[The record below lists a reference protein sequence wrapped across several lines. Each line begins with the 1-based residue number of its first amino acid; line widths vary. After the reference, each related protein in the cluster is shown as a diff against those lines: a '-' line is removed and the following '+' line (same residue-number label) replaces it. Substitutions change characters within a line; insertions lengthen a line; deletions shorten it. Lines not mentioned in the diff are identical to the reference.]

1 MVYGFMPGPEQINT
15 NVPMPKEQT
24 TAGNA
29 IGILGLDIGFLCL
42 PGNVQNSTTF
52 NFPVF
57 HKILKGSNLPQIFNA
72 DPALLDLIVEG
83 GKELEKQGVR
93 AITGACGYF
102 GNYQKEVAVML
113 DVPVFLSSILQVQ
126 IIKQGLKPNQKVGII
141 CAEANSLTPKLLN
154 QCGVDDLSDIVVAG
168 AQDLPEF
175 RKNIIELRGPF
186 NSYKVEQELV
196 ELAKQLIS
204 NNPDIGAILLECSDM
219 PPYAWSIQNA
229 VRLPVFDFTTLINWV
244 YSAVVRRPFAGFI

>member
-15 NVPMPKEQT
+15 NVPMSKGSV

-29 IGILGLDIGFLCL
+29 IGILELDIRLVCV
-42 PGNVQNSTTF
+42 PGNVSNSTTF
-52 NFPVF
+52 NFPVV
-57 HKILKGSNLPQIFNA
+57 HKILKGSALQQTFNA

-102 GNYQKEVAVML
+102 GNYQKEAAAML
-113 DVPVFLSSILQVQ
+113 DVPVFLSSLLQVQ
-126 IIKQGLKPNQKVGII
+126 IIRQGLKPNRKVGVI

-154 QCGVDDLSDIVVAG
+154 QCGVDDLSGIVVAG

-175 RKNIIELRGPF
+175 RKSIIELRGPF
-186 NSYKVEQELV
+186 NSHKIEQELV
-196 ELAKQLIS
+196 EFAKQLIS
-204 NNPDIGAILLECSDM
+204 DNPDTGAILLECSDM
-219 PPYAWSIQNA
+219 PPYAWAIQNA

-244 YSAVVRRPFAGFI
+244 YSAVVCRPFAGFM